1 MLHGGR
7 DAFQGLSTKEVCF
20 DFVKPFTGDH
30 ELSLVDHVLKHHP
43 NGAQYVKPATW
54 FVSHAWSYKFVDVVD
69 ALTDF
74 FDDQGLDPDNVAVW
88 FCMFNNNQHDNN
100 QHLVN
105 NTVLPFEVW
114 VDSFQSALKA
124 IGNVVM
130 VLSLWN
136 NPTTLMRTWCV
147 FEIYVAIQTKARFEV
162 AMGKTQKQA
171 FLQDIQA
178 NDDSFLEM
186 LGTIKS
192 EKSSTAVAS
201 DRANIAALMQ
211 TANVAFADLVRMLF
225 DVLRNWVVRT
235 CKLKWMAR
243 PNYPC

>member
-1 MLHGGR
+1 
-7 DAFQGLSTKEVCF
+7 
-20 DFVKPFTGDH
+20 
-30 ELSLVDHVLKHHP
+30 
-43 NGAQYVKPATW
+43 
-54 FVSHAWSYKFVDVVD
+54 
-69 ALTDF
+69 
-74 FDDQGLDPDNVAVW
+74 
-88 FCMFNNNQHDNN
+88 MFNNNQHDNN

-147 FEIYVAIQTKARFEV
+147 FEIYVASVINARFEV
-162 AMGKTQKQA
+162 AMGKSQKQA
-171 FLQDIQA
+171 FLQDIQDT
-178 NDDSFLEM
+178 NSFFQM

-192 EKSSTAVAS
+192 ENSTTAIAS

-211 TANVAFADLVRMLF
+211 AGNVSFADLDRMLF
-225 DVLRNWVVRT
+225 DVLGD
-235 CKLKWMAR
+235 
-243 PNYPC
+243 